1 MKKREKDEVEED
13 VGKDSAAGKT
23 LNKVKRKST
32 GRQRKRESW
41 RGA

>member
-23 LNKVKRKST
+23 LNKLKRKGSEK
-32 GRQRKRESW
+32 QRKKEME
-41 RGA
+41 GG